1 MCKHGKVKTSLNNRF
16 AMCNTYKI
24 VTMNLT
30 LYYFK
35 PINPNL
41 LNGTNNCSDVFS
53 IVFLLIPVAIVLIP
67 EVILPTREFIL
78 P

>member
-1 MCKHGKVKTSLNNRF
+1 
-16 AMCNTYKI
+16 MCNTYKI

-41 LNGTNNCSDVFS
+41 LNGTNNIGNRGGNVVFCTC
-53 IVFLLIPVAIVLIP
+53 
-67 EVILPTREFIL
+67 EM
-78 P
+78 

>member
-30 LYYFK
+30 FYYFK

-41 LNGTNNCSDVFS
+41 LNGTNNSQS
-53 IVFLLIPVAIVLIP
+53 QASNGKYAVAPLGYKSQLAP
-67 EVILPTREFIL
+67 YSTSTRSC
-78 P
+78 